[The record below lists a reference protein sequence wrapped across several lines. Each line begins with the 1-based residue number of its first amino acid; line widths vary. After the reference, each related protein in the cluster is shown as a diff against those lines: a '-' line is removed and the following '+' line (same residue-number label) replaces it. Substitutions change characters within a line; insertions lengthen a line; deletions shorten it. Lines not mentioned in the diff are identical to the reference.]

1 MACWRLTLALS
12 CLGRRATGQD
22 QVLSI
27 KKELLLLVPTLKIWL
42 DVEVLAAPALHSP
55 PTKTH

>member
-1 MACWRLTLALS
+1 
-12 CLGRRATGQD
+12 LGHRSTGQD

-42 DVEVLAAPALHSP
+42 DVEVLVAPALAMRS
-55 PTKTH
+55 PTKAH